1 MLDWITELPNHYL
14 PYLKKSKASST
25 KKELPVVSFM
35 LDGALESEI
44 YDFTMKRGCKLAVL
58 KEKVS
63 FKSLN
68 YAYLTLE
75 KTGFNRIDTE
85 NILRNNLGNHVTTMF
100 WWACLN
106 IDHDKLPAGFV
117 DKSEHALKTSKISV
131 VYRKNM
137 DAQEVSPSSSH
148 SLLNAS
154 TENEMVIKNPTD
166 RGLEAES
173 GKQKENPSQ
182 PDGHISNVTD
192 VTSNDTVLNA
202 MSWMYDSDSSGD
214 DSTSINSGFRRLEVH
229 GNRPSSN
236 TKSQKKSPWT
246 KERIQ
251 AAREESAEKE
261 EMKIKLEKDAKT
273 KENENVTMKKDL
285 MADFGDPILVL
296 GQRKLDPLII

>member
-1 MLDWITELPNHYL
+1 MPPKKRKKRKKKARNDNRGFVTASTAKKESVTENVASVSAPKSPTDIDSGQVEQSVSNDQDFATSKCNSELAKSKNKPNVLDWITELPNHYL

-44 YDFTMKRGCKLAVL
+44 YDFTMKRGCKLAVV

-137 DAQEVSPSSSH
+137 DGAGSVAH
-148 SLLNAS
+148 SASTNLLNAF
-154 TENEMVIKNPTD
+154 TKNEMVIKKTTD

-192 VTSNDTVLNA
+192 ITSNDTVLNA

-214 DSTSINSGFRRLEVH
+214 DSTV
-229 GNRPSSN
+229 
-236 TKSQKKSPWT
+236 
-246 KERIQ
+246 
-251 AAREESAEKE
+251 
-261 EMKIKLEKDAKT
+261 
-273 KENENVTMKKDL
+273 
-285 MADFGDPILVL
+285 
-296 GQRKLDPLII
+296 